1 MKTIQKQYELKSRM
15 LNNSQNI
22 EITDYFRFLDEIR
35 KRKNLYIIPQEK
47 INIKRVICEPFKDP
61 NVIDE
66 NKRLKERLYTIIDE
80 RPLPKLNIE
89 YLEVRDRIKNSK
101 EKYREI
107 AQKGLSV
114 ENSRFQDRVFN
125 QKPRIEEIRFLRK
138 IHKRHSKLMKNSKT
152 ENYEDDYKKYSK
164 RIQNLIL
171 PNIYGHK
178 DGKSEKIFQTEVNTT
193 NNISQ
198 NEQSLEN
205 AEKMKDHNYNEIS
218 HQKQGHIK

>member
-66 NKRLKERLYTIIDE
+66 NKRFKERLYTIIDE

-171 PNIYGHK
+171 PNIYAHK
-178 DGKSEKIFQTEVNTT
+178 DGNSEKIFQTEVNTT
-193 NNISQ
+193 NNVSH
-198 NEQSLEN
+198 NEQSIEN

>member
-66 NKRLKERLYTIIDE
+66 

-89 YLEVRDRIKNSK
+89 YLEIRDRIKNSK

-193 NNISQ
+193 NNVSH
-198 NEQSLEN
+198 EQSIEN